1 MKVIATQ
8 TFLDSIK
15 NLNSLK
21 NKWYHV
27 RAWFKYH
34 FSKDFFNIIKTAFK
48 GYPWQESFLYDL
60 ERAKLVEMINYH
72 KKAQRFVWWEYVVKD
87 MELCVRLIDI
97 FNSDGI
103 DLFEYLGDLN
113 FIEHADDDN
122 YEVDCS
128 NLKYHCKIYV
138 NFKNIDRFVDNE
150 RLKKYY
156 IDSPHELYILK
167 AKRLY
172 HKIRYEHD
180 AEWWD

>member
-8 TFLDSIK
+8 SFLDSIK

-21 NKWYHV
+21 NKWYQV

-34 FSKDFFNIIKTAFK
+34 FTTDFFNIIKTAFK

-72 KKAQRFVWWEYVVKD
+72 KKVQRFVGWEYVVRD

-103 DLFEYLGDLN
+103 DLFEYLGDLD
-113 FIEHADDDN
+113 FIEQTDDGT
-122 YEVDCS
+122 YEVDGS
-128 NLKYHCKIYV
+128 DLKYHCKIYV
-138 NFKNIDRFVDNE
+138 NFSNIDRFVSNE
-150 RLKKYY
+150 CLKKYY
-156 IDSPHELYILK
+156 IDAPHELYILK

-172 HKIRYEHD
+172 HKIRYERD